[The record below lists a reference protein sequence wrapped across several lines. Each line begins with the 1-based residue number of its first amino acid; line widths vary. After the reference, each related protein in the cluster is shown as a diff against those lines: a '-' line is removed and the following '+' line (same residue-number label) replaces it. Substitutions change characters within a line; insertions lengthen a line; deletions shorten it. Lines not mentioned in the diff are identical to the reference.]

1 MAKENSAIFFP
12 PGSSN
17 SVHLTRRSSSLGK
30 LFTDLPRNTEK
41 QSLSR
46 RGDVSFEYFT
56 CSLSG
61 MTLLVPH
68 RMEGK
73 KENLHFFLPKRYNRS
88 ETIESFP
95 GILLPSLNACAVS
108 LGGQTLS
115 AKYSA
120 HFIPIT
126 GFVCS
131 LNGFLTLYKI
141 LKKEKISFPRRAPSM
156 K

>member
-1 MAKENSAIFFP
+1 M
-12 PGSSN
+12 
-17 SVHLTRRSSSLGK
+17 
-30 LFTDLPRNTEK
+30 
-41 QSLSR
+41 
-46 RGDVSFEYFT
+46 
-56 CSLSG
+56 
-61 MTLLVPH
+61 VPH

-95 GILLPSLNACAVS
+95 GILLSSLNACAVS

-120 HFIPIT
+120 HFITIT

-141 LKKEKISFPRRAPSM
+141 LKKEKNLFSEKST
-156 K
+156 KYEVN